1 MILIA
6 LLTFVGTSFGSRGG
20 PPGLGYSIV
29 RSLMVMPTW
38 WLTASLGWPAAVV
51 GGIGFVVVCVVA
63 ASRLPIGECSETRL
77 NPERLH
83 RHTRRTRA
91 Q

>member
-1 MILIA
+1 MIFVA

-51 GGIGFVVVCVVA
+51 GGIGLLVVCAVA
-63 ASRLPIGECSETRL
+63 ASRLPIGEGSETGV

-83 RHTRRTRA
+83 RHSRRTKA